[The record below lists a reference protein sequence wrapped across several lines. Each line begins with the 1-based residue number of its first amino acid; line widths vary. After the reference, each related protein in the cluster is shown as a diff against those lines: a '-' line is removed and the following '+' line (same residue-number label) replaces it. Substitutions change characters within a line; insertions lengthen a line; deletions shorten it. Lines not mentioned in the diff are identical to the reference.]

1 MIRRPPRS
9 TRTDTL
15 FPYTTLFRSS
25 CARRPPSSLLELRSF
40 GARLA
45 GLAGR
50 FGEPAY
56 PAVGRQLAGG
66 LGRHIDHQGAHVGS
80 RIGAGADT
88 IYPVGGAV
96 GAIPG
101 LRIVYA
107 GARQSVA
114 WRKSV
119 SVGVDL
125 GWRRD

>member
-50 FGEPAY
+50 FGEPVY
-56 PAVGRQLAGG
+56 PVVGRQLDGG

-80 RIGAGADT
+80 RTGDGADA
-88 IYPVGGAV
+88 IYQVGGAV
-96 GAIPG
+96 GDILG
-101 LRIVYA
+101 LWIVHA
-107 GARQSVA
+107 GGNTALAPMGPKHSFGRC
-114 WRKSV
+114 
-119 SVGVDL
+119 VG
-125 GWRRD
+125 